1 MSDIFNQLTDRLVR
15 KNWTEAR
22 IGALVGEYREL
33 YHAYATDKSHRINAA
48 SGGTCSA
55 LLISLLKADE
65 IEGALVCNTIVED
78 GKIRAH
84 FSIATSS
91 EEILAAQGSK
101 YVETAFLKEAL
112 PLIRRFDGR
121 IAVVGLPCDISN
133 LTRWVVKDHNIARK
147 IRLKIALV
155 CGHNSR
161 TELID
166 EISRKLEKEA
176 ASPLRSYHFRKGHWR
191 GELEAGFMDGTS
203 IRKPFSYFS
212 LYQNHYFFSER
223 KCLVCH
229 DHFGYQADISLG
241 DIWAY
246 RFKHDPV
253 KKTGVIIRTGQGAD
267 CWSSANRSG
276 AITAAALDI
285 CDILD
290 GQARAAPFHHN
301 VSARNRVAPL
311 FGYKIPDSVHTRVTW
326 HAWLA
331 ALTTL
336 FNMRWSESERWKS
349 WIFKLP
355 RPLLK
360 AYLYLRKG
368 LETLS

>member
-1 MSDIFNQLTDRLVR
+1 MFHAFTDKLLKKKWTDTQVR
-15 KNWTEAR
+15 D
-22 IGALVGEYREL
+22 LVGSYREIFR
-33 YHAYATDKSHRINAA
+33 AYATDDNLRINAA
-48 SGGTCSA
+48 SGGVGSA
-55 LLISLLKADE
+55 LLLTLLEQNLVD
-65 IEGALVCNTIVED
+65 GALVCNTVVEE

-84 FSIATSS
+84 FSIATTKK
-91 EEILAAQGSK
+91 EILSAQGSK
-101 YVETAFLKEAL
+101 YVETAFMKEAL
-112 PLIRRFDGR
+112 PLIRQFDGR
-121 IAVVGLPCDISN
+121 VAVVGLPCDISN
-133 LTRWVVKDHNIARK
+133 LTRWVAKDLDIAHKVK
-147 IRLKIALV
+147 LKIALV

-166 EISRKLEKEA
+166 EILEQLKKEA
-176 ASPLRSYHFRKGHWR
+176 GSPIRSYRFRKGHWR
-191 GELEAGFMDGTS
+191 GELEAEFLNGNT

-212 LYQNHYFFSER
+212 LYQNLYFYSET

-246 RFKHDPV
+246 RFKQDPI
-253 KKTGVIIRTGQGAD
+253 KKTGVIIRTEQGAD
-267 CWSSANRSG
+267 CWRVANHSN
-276 AITAAALDI
+276 AITATVLDI

-290 GQARAAPFHHN
+290 GQARAAPFHYN
-301 VSARNRVAPL
+301 VSARSRVAPM
-311 FGYKIPDSVHTRVTW
+311 FGYKVPDNVNASVSW

-331 ALTTL
+331 ALITL
-336 FNMRWSESERWKS
+336 FNMRWSESDYWKKL
-349 WIFKLP
+349 IFKLP